1 MLAIEMLGAGNGDA
15 LVIEYGQGTDIRRV
29 LVDCGTANSWE
40 TVQARLTE
48 LPNKA
53 FEALVVTHVDEDHI
67 GGALQLLDDFHLSQR
82 IYNIWFNGF
91 VHCKRGGSVLGPV
104 DGERLTLRIREGE
117 FKWNDPKLFPDQV
130 SDDVGGPAVVP
141 TRGEL
146 PRIELPGGAVVHLLS
161 PTGAKLKRMAKTWE
175 DVVLAAGLV
184 AGEGTPLEARTPPA
198 FRKVVEP
205 LPDVLTPEVLEE
217 LGAPTRSD
225 GAAANGSSIAF
236 IVEYNGQRALLGAD
250 AHPGVLLR
258 SLNRFKKST
267 GESRVRFDLVK
278 LPHHASKSNVT
289 TRLIEAIDAE
299 RYLVSTNG
307 DNFGH
312 PDHAALARTILAS
325 ARPPTFYCN
334 YRNDLTTPW
343 AERAS
348 AVGATFVLPEPGCI
362 GLRVPATG

>member
-15 LVIEYGQGTDIRRV
+15 LVIEYGEGANVRRL
-29 LVDCGTANSWE
+29 LVDGGTANSWD
-40 TVQARLTE
+40 TVRTRLDE

-67 GGALQLLDDFHLSQR
+67 GGALQVLNDFGLRHR
-82 IYNIWFNGF
+82 IRDIWFNGF
-91 VHCKRGGSVLGPV
+91 VHCERGGSVLGPV
-104 DGERLTLRIREGE
+104 DGERLTLRIQQGPFR
-117 FKWNDPKLFPDQV
+117 WNALFPDEV
-130 SDDVGGPAVVP
+130 SDDVGGPVVVP

-146 PRIELPGGAVVHLLS
+146 PRIELPGGAVIHLLS
-161 PTGAKLKRMAKTWE
+161 PTGRKLKRMAKTWA

-184 AGEGTPLEARTPPA
+184 AGEGTPLEARKPPA

-205 LPDVLTPEVLEE
+205 LPKVLTCEVLKE
-217 LGAPTRSD
+217 LGAPTKSD

-236 IVEYNGQRALLGAD
+236 IFEYNGQRALLGAD
-250 AHPGVLLR
+250 AHPGVLVR
-258 SLNRFKKST
+258 SLNKFRQST

-289 TRLIEAIDAE
+289 TTLIEAIDAE

-325 ARPPTFYCN
+325 ARRPTFYCN

-343 AERAS
+343 AERAP
-348 AVGATFVLPEPGCI
+348 AVDATFVLPEPGCV

>member
-15 LVIEYGQGTDIRRV
+15 LVIAYGEGADVRQV
-29 LVDCGTANSWE
+29 LVDGGTANSWD
-40 TVQARLTE
+40 TVRTRLQE
-48 LPNKA
+48 LPNRA

-67 GGALQLLDDFHLSQR
+67 GGVLQLLHDPDLGYR
-82 IYNIWFNGF
+82 VRDIWFNGF
-91 VHCKRGGSVLGPV
+91 VHCESGGSVLGPV
-104 DGERLTLRIREGE
+104 DGERLTLRIREGP
-117 FKWNDPKLFPDQV
+117 FRWNAPFPNKV
-130 SDDVGGPAVVP
+130 SDDVGGPVVVS

-161 PTGAKLKRMAKTWE
+161 PTGPKLERMANTWRE
-175 DVVLAAGLV
+175 VVLAAGIV
-184 AGEGTPLEARTPPA
+184 PGEGTPLEARRPPA

-205 LPDVLTPEVLEE
+205 LPDVLTREVLEE
-217 LGAPTRSD
+217 LGAPTGSD

-236 IVEYNGQRALLGAD
+236 IFEYDGQRALLGAD
-250 AHPGVLLR
+250 AHPGVLVR

-289 TRLIEAIDAE
+289 TKLIEAIDAE

-325 ARPPTFYCN
+325 KRPPTFYCN
-334 YRNDLTTPW
+334 YRSDLTLPW
-343 AERAS
+343 AERAP
-348 AVGATFVLPEPGCI
+348 AVDATFVLPEPGRI
-362 GLRVPATG
+362 GLRVPSAE